1 MTDEQKAR
9 KAAYMKIYRQTHKQ
23 QIREYKKKYR
33 EENKEKISAYNR
45 WYRWEH
51 GGGINAQRRLKR
63 QLDKEQKQ
71 ELQKRLEDR
80 FKILGGDKNGN

>member
-1 MTDEQKAR
+1 MPIIDG
-9 KAAYMKIYRQTHKQ
+9 
-23 QIREYKKKYR
+23 
-33 EENKEKISAYNR
+33 N
-45 WYRWEH
+45 RWEH

-80 FKILGGDKNGN
+80 FKILGGDKNDD